1 MKIPDMELE
10 KLINN
15 DLKEAML
22 ARDKEKLEALRAIK
36 AALLLEKTGKDVTSL
51 EIPDEIE
58 VQLLAKLIK
67 QRKASVD
74 IYTSQN
80 RQDLADVELFQI
92 SIIEKYLPQQ
102 ISEDEVR
109 NVVKEVI
116 ASLGATSIKDMGKVM
131 AAASKTLAGKA
142 ENKLISN
149 IIKEL
154 LGS

>member
-1 MKIPDMELE
+1 MELE

-15 DLKEAML
+15 DLKQAML
-22 ARDKEKLEALRAIK
+22 ARDKEKLDALRAIK

-51 EIPDEIE
+51 EIPDEVE
-58 VQLLAKLIK
+58 VQLLHKLIK
-67 QRKASVD
+67 QRKAAVE
-74 IYTSQN
+74 IYSAQN

-92 SIIEKYLPQQ
+92 AIIEKYLPQQ

-109 NVVKEVI
+109 GVIKGII
-116 ASLGATSIKDMGKVM
+116 ASLGAATIKDMGKVM

-142 ENKLISN
+142 ENKTIST

>member
-1 MKIPDMELE
+1 MELE

-15 DLKEAML
+15 DLKQAML

-51 EIPDEIE
+51 EIPDEVE

-67 QRKASVD
+67 QRKAAVE
-74 IYTSQN
+74 IYTAQN

-102 ISEDEVR
+102 ISEDELRAVI
-109 NVVKEVI
+109 KEVI
-116 ASLGATSIKDMGKVM
+116 ASVGASSIKDMGKVM
-131 AAASKTLAGKA
+131 AVASKTLAGKA
-142 ENKLISN
+142 ENKMISN

-154 LGS
+154 LSS

>member
-1 MKIPDMELE
+1 M
-10 KLINN
+10 INE
-15 DLKEAML
+15 DLKQAML
-22 ARDKEKLEALRAIK
+22 ARDKEKLGALRAIK

-51 EIPDEIE
+51 EIPDEVE

-67 QRKASVD
+67 QRKASVE
-74 IYTSQN
+74 IYLAQN

-102 ISEDEVR
+102 ITEDELRAVI
-109 NVVKEVI
+109 KEVI

-131 AAASKTLAGKA
+131 AAATKTLAGKA
-142 ENKLISN
+142 ENKTISS

>member
-1 MKIPDMELE
+1 MELE

-15 DLKEAML
+15 DLKQAML
-22 ARDKEKLEALRAIK
+22 ARDKAKLEALRAIK

-51 EIPDEIE
+51 EIPDEVE
-58 VQLLAKLIK
+58 VQMLAKLIK
-67 QRKASVD
+67 QRKAAVE
-74 IYTSQN
+74 IYTAQN

-102 ISEDEVR
+102 ISEAEVR
-109 NVVKEVI
+109 GIIKEVI
-116 ASLGATSIKDMGKVM
+116 AATGATSIKDMGKVM
-131 AAASKTLAGKA
+131 AAASKSLAGKA

>member
-1 MKIPDMELE
+1 MELE
-10 KLINN
+10 KLIND
-15 DLKEAML
+15 DLKQAML

-51 EIPDEIE
+51 EIPDEVE

-67 QRKASVD
+67 QRKAAVE
-74 IYTSQN
+74 IYTAQN

-102 ISEDEVR
+102 ISEEELR
-109 NVVKEVI
+109 GILKEVI
-116 ASLGATSIKDMGKVM
+116 SSLGATSIKDMGKVM
-131 AAASKTLAGKA
+131 AVAAKTLAGKA
-142 ENKLISN
+142 ENKMISA

>member
-1 MKIPDMELE
+1 M
-10 KLINN
+10 INN
-15 DLKEAML
+15 DLKQAML
-22 ARDKEKLEALRAIK
+22 ARDKEKLDALRAIK

-51 EIPDEIE
+51 EIPDEVE
-58 VQLLAKLIK
+58 VQLLHKLIK
-67 QRKASVD
+67 QRKAAVE
-74 IYTSQN
+74 IYTAQN
-80 RQDLADVELFQI
+80 RQDLADVELYQI

-109 NVVKEVI
+109 GVI
-116 ASLGATSIKDMGKVM
+116 KDIIAALGATTIKDMGKVM

-142 ENKLISN
+142 ENKTIST

>member
-1 MKIPDMELE
+1 MELE

-15 DLKEAML
+15 DLKQAML
-22 ARDKEKLEALRAIK
+22 SRDKEKLAALRAIK

-51 EIPDEIE
+51 EIPDEVE

-67 QRKASVD
+67 QRKASVE
-74 IYTSQN
+74 IYTAQN

-102 ISEDEVR
+102 ISEDELR
-109 NVVKEVI
+109 NVIKDVI
-116 ASLGATSIKDMGKVM
+116 ASVGASSIKDMGKVM
-131 AAASKTLAGKA
+131 ALASKTLAGKA
-142 ENKLISN
+142 ENKMISN

-154 LGS
+154 LGP

>member
-1 MKIPDMELE
+1 M
-10 KLINN
+10 INN
-15 DLKEAML
+15 DLKQAML
-22 ARDKEKLEALRAIK
+22 ARDKEKLDALRAIK

-51 EIPDEIE
+51 EIPDEVE
-58 VQLLAKLIK
+58 VQLLHKLIK
-67 QRKASVD
+67 QRKAAVE
-74 IYTSQN
+74 IYSAQN

-92 SIIEKYLPQQ
+92 AIIEKYLPQQ

-109 NVVKEVI
+109 GVIKGII
-116 ASLGATSIKDMGKVM
+116 ASLGAATIKDMGKVM

-142 ENKLISN
+142 ENKTIST

>member
-1 MKIPDMELE
+1 MELE

>member
-1 MKIPDMELE
+1 MELE

-15 DLKEAML
+15 DLKQAML
-22 ARDKEKLEALRAIK
+22 ARDKEKLDALRAIK

-51 EIPDEIE
+51 EIPDEVE
-58 VQLLAKLIK
+58 VQLLHKLIK
-67 QRKASVD
+67 QRKAAVE
-74 IYTSQN
+74 IYSAQN

-92 SIIEKYLPQQ
+92 AIIEKYLPQQ
-102 ISEDEVR
+102 LSEDEVR
-109 NVVKEVI
+109 GVIKGII
-116 ASLGATSIKDMGKVM
+116 ASLGAATIKDMGKVM

-142 ENKLISN
+142 ENKTIST

>member
-1 MKIPDMELE
+1 MELE

-15 DLKEAML
+15 DLKQAML
-22 ARDKEKLEALRAIK
+22 AKDKEKLDALRAIK

-51 EIPDEIE
+51 EIPDEVE

-67 QRKASVD
+67 QRKAAVE
-74 IYTSQN
+74 IYTAQN

-102 ISEDEVR
+102 ISEEELR
-109 NVVKEVI
+109 NVIKDVI
-116 ASLGATSIKDMGKVM
+116 VSVGATSVKDMGKVM
-131 AAASKTLAGKA
+131 AAATKSLAGKA
-142 ENKLISN
+142 ENKMISN

-154 LGS
+154 LSS

>member
-1 MKIPDMELE
+1 MELE

-15 DLKEAML
+15 DLKQAML
-22 ARDKEKLEALRAIK
+22 ARDKDKLEALRAIK

-51 EIPDEIE
+51 EIPDEVE

-67 QRKASVD
+67 QRKAAVE
-74 IYTSQN
+74 IYTAQN

-102 ISEDEVR
+102 ISEDDVR
-109 NVVKEVI
+109 AVIKDVI
-116 ASLGATSIKDMGKVM
+116 ASVGASSIKDMGKVM
-131 AAASKTLAGKA
+131 GVASKTLAGKA
-142 ENKLISN
+142 ENKMISD

>member
-1 MKIPDMELE
+1 MELE

-15 DLKEAML
+15 DLKQAML

-51 EIPDEIE
+51 EIPDEVE
-58 VQLLAKLIK
+58 LQLLANLIK
-67 QRKASVD
+67 QRKASVE
-74 IYTSQN
+74 IYLAQN
-80 RQDLADVELFQI
+80 RKDLADVELFQI

-102 ISEDEVR
+102 ISEDELRSVI
-109 NVVKEVI
+109 KDVI
-116 ASLGATSIKDMGKVM
+116 ASAGASSIKDMGKVM
-131 AAASKTLAGKA
+131 AVASKTLAGKA
-142 ENKLISN
+142 ENKMISN